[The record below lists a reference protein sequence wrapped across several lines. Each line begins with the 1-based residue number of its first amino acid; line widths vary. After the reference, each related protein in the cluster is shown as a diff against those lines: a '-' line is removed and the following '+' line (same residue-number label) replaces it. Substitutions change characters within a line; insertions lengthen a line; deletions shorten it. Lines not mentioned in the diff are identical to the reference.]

1 MTRFLSFKRY
11 FICKNEGRVKKWQML
26 EDRHLPFSQEE
37 LKWLV
42 EMVRAGLG
50 TDTSKEI
57 ESVIL
62 SVLIWAVGE
71 REESGMI
78 LACVFGSSPR

>member
-1 MTRFLSFKRY
+1 MTRFSSFKRY
-11 FICKNEGRVKKWQML
+11 FICKNEGRLKKWQTL
-26 EDRHLPFSQEE
+26 EDRPLPFSQEE

-57 ESVIL
+57 ELIL

-71 REESGMI
+71 REESRMI

>member
-1 MTRFLSFKRY
+1 M
-11 FICKNEGRVKKWQML
+11 
-26 EDRHLPFSQEE
+26 PFSQEE

-42 EMVRAGLG
+42 EMVSVRLG
-50 TDTSKEI
+50 TDTLKGT

-62 SVLIWAVGE
+62 GVLIWAVGE
-71 REESGMI
+71 MEESRMI

>member
-1 MTRFLSFKRY
+1 MTRFSSFKRY
-11 FICKNEGRVKKWQML
+11 FICKNEGRLKKWQTL
-26 EDRHLPFSQEE
+26 EDRPLPFSQEE

-42 EMVRAGLG
+42 EMVRAGLR

-57 ESVIL
+57 ELIL

-71 REESGMI
+71 REESRMI

>member
-1 MTRFLSFKRY
+1 M
-11 FICKNEGRVKKWQML
+11 
-26 EDRHLPFSQEE
+26 PFSQEE

-42 EMVRAGLG
+42 EMVRVGLG
-50 TDTSKEI
+50 TDTLKGT

-62 SVLIWAVGE
+62 GVLIWAVGE
-71 REESGMI
+71 REESRMI

>member
-1 MTRFLSFKRY
+1 M
-11 FICKNEGRVKKWQML
+11 
-26 EDRHLPFSQEE
+26 PFSQEE

-42 EMVRAGLG
+42 EMVSVRLG
-50 TDTSKEI
+50 TDTLKGT

-62 SVLIWAVGE
+62 CVLIWAVGE
-71 REESGMI
+71 MEESRMI